1 MLTNI
6 LEDYGFS
13 HKEAKIYL
21 TCLEL
26 GNSIVSAIARHSGE
40 NRITTYSILKD
51 LKKRGI
57 ANEITKNSVKY
68 FSVVSPEKL
77 LEIEK
82 NKINKLENIMP
93 ELLAISNSFGNKPKV
108 YFYEGFERVKDLFKE
123 IVDYGDYLTEPF
135 LTFVGTTDMDP
146 RFDEY
151 FSNEFIEYRKT
162 QKNPTKAIIADNKS
176 KYTNY
181 HLDMHNTL
189 IIDDPIFEMGNEI
202 VIYGNKI
209 AVLSYKKDE
218 IYGLIIESEV
228 LSKGLKSMF
237 NLIWKAYKK

>member
-6 LEDYGFS
+6 LEDYWFS

-51 LKKRGI
+51 LKKRWI

-68 FSVVSPEKL
+68 FSVISPERL

-82 NKINKLENIMP
+82 NKINKLENVMP
-93 ELLAISNSFGNKPKV
+93 ELLAISNIFWNKPKV
-108 YFYEGFERVKDLFKE
+108 YFYEWFERVKDLFKE
-123 IVDYGDYLTEPF
+123 IVDYWDYLTEPY
-135 LTFVGTTDMDP
+135 LTFVWTTDMDP

-151 FSNEFIEYRKT
+151 FSTEFIEYRKK
-162 QKNPTKAIIADNKS
+162 QKTTTRAIIADNKS

-181 HLDMHNTL
+181 HLDMYNTL
-189 IIDDPIFEMGNEI
+189 IIEDPIFEMWNEI
-202 VIYGNKI
+202 VIYWNRI

-228 LSKGLKSMF
+228 LSKWLKSMF